1 MDSQTKH
8 LKLAQGTEA
17 VRYWQEQAKQARL
30 EEEAYNAYKPRY
42 EQANDSH
49 MMSIRQEKRQPAR

>member
-1 MDSQTKH
+1 MDKPERKLS
-8 LKLAQGTEA
+8 LAQGTEA
-17 VRYWQEQAKQARL
+17 VKYWQEQARQARL

-49 MMSIRQEKRQPAR
+49 MMSIGRE